1 MKSAARLGTWKHART
16 CRRYAAVPRRS
27 GCLVSPASIDAQHSG
42 TNSAMAIHHPAPAV
56 EARTLFLH
64 LRSMW
69 IFLQHP
75 FGRIDA
81 VNIGGGLRLTTPM
94 AAPKTHITTREVYAA
109 GKMLARSSPQSR
121 TSRRDCPIHVYTQE
135 QEPRKREGLPEQA
148 FVEPP
153 NMSSNVLTIKPI
165 TVELVV
171 MVYHWPAR
179 VWRTRPSHLKSH
191 VADVRNRTDSTNRA
205 VAVASNIDNHIQDHR
220 VYHISRPR
228 SSPRRPLP
236 SLSTIRGTTD
246 VWEGRSADQTAC
258 L

>member
-1 MKSAARLGTWKHART
+1 MKSAARLGTWQQART

-42 TNSAMAIHHPAPAV
+42 TNSAMAITQPPAV

-121 TSRRDCPIHVYTQE
+121 TYVETARYTYTHKNKSQESVRGCQSKHSLSLRTCPQ
-135 QEPRKREGLPEQA
+135 
-148 FVEPP
+148 
-153 NMSSNVLTIKPI
+153 MSSQQ
-165 TVELVV
+165 
-171 MVYHWPAR
+171 
-179 VWRTRPSHLKSH
+179 S
-191 VADVRNRTDSTNRA
+191 
-205 VAVASNIDNHIQDHR
+205 Q
-220 VYHISRPR
+220 
-228 SSPRRPLP
+228 
-236 SLSTIRGTTD
+236 
-246 VWEGRSADQTAC
+246 
-258 L
+258 